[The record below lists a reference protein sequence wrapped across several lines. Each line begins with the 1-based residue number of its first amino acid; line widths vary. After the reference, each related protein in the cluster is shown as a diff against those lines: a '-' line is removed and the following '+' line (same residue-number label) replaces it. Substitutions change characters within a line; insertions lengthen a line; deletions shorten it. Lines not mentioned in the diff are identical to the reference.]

1 MSEPKPPV
9 LRRVK
14 LRNYKSI
21 RQCDVSLGRLTF
33 LVGPN
38 GSGKSNFL
46 EALRFVSDSLR
57 TTMQHAVEDRGE
69 VRKIL
74 WRGREEDSKEFSIQL
89 RLELPHGQRARY
101 SITVTTDSQWLFV
114 IEEESCVVS
123 SGAAVRAQFRVQ
135 KGQVSDE
142 TTIPT
147 PPPADPDQLYLTK
160 VSGYQDFSTVYKLLK
175 GMRFYNIDP
184 QQIREEALSGQP
196 ARELQR
202 NGKGALFAAHRLFQE
217 SRHHGSQVWP
227 RMEEYLRAILPM
239 VAEVC
244 VDTTTP
250 LTRSTDRGAFGHGK
264 DLYTGEPRAIVFRL
278 GTETTS
284 QPSVRASGK
293 HLLFDLR
300 NISDGTLRAFGVLLA
315 LFECLDRPENDPIAL
330 VGIEEPESTL
340 HPAAV
345 GVLFDALHEA
355 SHFTQVLVTTHS
367 AELLNIKDLDPDTL
381 RVVDIAGGETIIGP
395 ADDASLSVMKDR
407 MYTAG
412 ELLEMNQLRANPKP
426 PLEAAAGSGSSPSVL
441 PPDNE

>member
-1 MSEPKPPV
+1 MSEPKPPF

-57 TTMQHAVEDRGE
+57 TTMQHAVEERGA
-69 VRKIL
+69 VRKIF
-74 WRGREEDSKEFSIQL
+74 WRGRDEDSKEFSIQL
-89 RLELPHGQRARY
+89 WLDVPHGGAASY
-101 SITVTTDSQWLFV
+101 SITVTTDSQWLFL
-114 IEEESCVVS
+114 IEEESCDVL
-123 SGAAVRAQFRVQ
+123 SGGTVRAQFCVQ
-135 KGQVSDE
+135 KGEVTK
-142 TTIPT
+142 TTIHT
-147 PPPADPDQLYLTK
+147 PPPADPDQLYLAK
-160 VSGYQDFSTVYKLLK
+160 VSGYRDFSPVYKLLK

-184 QQIREEALSGQP
+184 QQVREEALSGQP

-217 SRHHGSQVWP
+217 SRVEGSQVWP
-227 RMEEYLRAILPM
+227 RMEEYLRAILPIL
-239 VAEVC
+239 AEVC
-244 VDTTTP
+244 VDTTT
-250 LTRSTDRGAFGHGK
+250 TRSTDEGAAGHGK
-264 DLYTGEPRAIVFRL
+264 DLYTGEPTTIVFRL

-293 HLLFDLR
+293 HLTFDLQ

-315 LFECLDRPENDPIAL
+315 LFQCVGRPENAPIPL

-340 HPAAV
+340 HPAAA

-355 SHFTQVLVTTHS
+355 SHFTQLLVSTHS
-367 AELLNIKDLDPDTL
+367 PDLLDNKDLD
-381 RVVDIAGGETIIGP
+381 VDSLLIVDMADGQTVIGK
-395 ADDASLSVMKDR
+395 ADEVSRSMMRDKLS
-407 MYTAG
+407 TAG
-412 ELLEMNQLRANPKP
+412 ELLRQNQLRP
-426 PLEAAAGSGSSPSVL
+426 ESQSPGPVNV
-441 PPDNE
+441 DTD